1 MIATQAL
8 IVINVA
14 IWVGMYLYSRS
25 HPDAVGDQFGDS
37 IGLYA
42 YALRTDHEYWR
53 VISSGFLHFGIF
65 HLAMNCWA
73 LYNLGSL
80 MERVSGRLHFV
91 ALYFSS
97 MAAGALGALI
107 LSPNS
112 LTGGA
117 SGAIFGLLGA
127 SVMEMKSRGVPF
139 MQSPLAG
146 MLLINLVITFG
157 IPGISIGGHV
167 GGLAGGLI
175 VGWANAQRHDPRIKM
190 FRWAV
195 PLAVFVVAVVGCI
208 VVATNAAPYRG

>member
-1 MIATQAL
+1 MF
-8 IVINVA
+8 
-14 IWVGMYLYSRS
+14 LYSRS
-25 HPDAVGDQFGDS
+25 HPDTNSDPFGLS
-37 IGLYA
+37 IGIYA
-42 YALRTDHEYWR
+42 YALREDHEYWR
-53 VISSGFLHFGIF
+53 IISAGFLHFGIF

-80 MERVSGRLHFV
+80 TERIYGRVSFL
-91 ALYFSS
+91 ALYFSA
-97 MAAGALGALI
+97 MAAGSLGALV

-146 MLLINLVITFG
+146 MLLINLVITFQ
-157 IPGISIGGHV
+157 ISGISIGGHV

-175 VGWANAQRHDPRIKM
+175 VGWAFAQRHDPRIKL

-195 PLAVFVVAVVGCI
+195 PLVLFVVATVGCI
-208 VVATNAAPYRG
+208 IVANSTAPIYG

>member
-1 MIATQAL
+1 
-8 IVINVA
+8 
-14 IWVGMYLYSRS
+14 
-25 HPDAVGDQFGDS
+25 
-37 IGLYA
+37 
-42 YALRTDHEYWR
+42 
-53 VISSGFLHFGIF
+53 
-65 HLAMNCWA
+65 
-73 LYNLGSL
+73 
-80 MERVSGRLHFV
+80 
-91 ALYFSS
+91 

-208 VVATNAAPYRG
+208 LVAANAAPYRG